1 MTAATLPTRR
11 LKYAVQGCFN
21 GVWGDEANGVDDLAV
36 VRVADFNR
44 ERSRVELGDEP
55 TVRAIPQ
62 SARNRRV
69 LAQGDLLIEKSGGGE
84 LQPVGNVVSFDDERP
99 SVCSNFV
106 ARMPV
111 ANDCASRFVAYV
123 FRSLYEQ
130 GKNIP
135 HIKQTSGIQNLDSES
150 YLNEIAWLPE
160 RDTQLR
166 IANFLDDKTARIDAL
181 IAEKERLAQA
191 LLKYE
196 ASEVTATVTRGL
208 NPSAKVVKANQTW
221 LGDVPSHWAQNTV
234 RRVCT
239 RVTDGAH
246 ISPDLSSPDFPFVST
261 VDISEGAI
269 DFDTCLRTAYECYS
283 YLVRSGCQP
292 LANDVLFSKDG
303 TIGRTAVVGEDAPEF
318 VVASS
323 LVILSPRSALMMP
336 AFLNYW
342 LNNELLKQH
351 VELLL
356 AGAALRRISVEK
368 VSRLPVLVP
377 PMPEQAMIVSKLNV
391 LTQRTGLLAKHTR
404 EHIVRLREYRSSL
417 ISAAVTGQIDVGAH
431 EMSAC

>member
-1 MTAATLPTRR
+1 

-111 ANDCASRFVAYV
+111 ANDCESRFVAYV

-181 IAEKERLAQA
+181 SAEKERLVESLAELRQS
-191 LLKYE
+191 LISK
-196 ASEVTATVTRGL
+196 TVTMTGV
-208 NPSAKVVKANQTW
+208 PGWTQTR
-221 LGDVPSHWAQNTV
+221 LKFLV
-234 RRVCT
+234 RDIVDT
-239 RVTDGAH
+239 EHKTIPFHTDGEYLVARTTNIKKGKLVFEGAKYTDLAGYEEWTRRAVPEPGDILFTREAPAGEACLVPEGIPLCLGQRTVLIRLRKDLVH
-246 ISPDLSSPDFPFVST
+246 APFVLWSLYGGLAARFISDLSQGST
-261 VDISEGAI
+261 VAHFNMPDIGNIPLFVAHLEAQQARAAVLEQKLTEI
-269 DFDTCLRTAYECYS
+269 DSLSAH
-283 YLVRSGCQP
+283 
-292 LANDVLFSKDG
+292 
-303 TIGRTAVVGEDAPEF
+303 
-318 VVASS
+318 ASD
-323 LVILSPRSALMMP
+323 
-336 AFLNYW
+336 
-342 LNNELLKQH
+342 
-351 VELLL
+351 
-356 AGAALRRISVEK
+356 
-368 VSRLPVLVP
+368 
-377 PMPEQAMIVSKLNV
+377 
-391 LTQRTGLLAKHTR
+391 
-404 EHIVRLREYRSSL
+404 HIARLREYRSSL
-417 ISAAVTGQIDVGAH
+417 ISAAVTGQIDVGKYEVA
-431 EMSAC
+431 AC